1 MIDRRIFPVILG
13 RLLEAMRSGDGEA
26 QRGPLHAIVEMAAS
40 GSTAVRLDGPRLTV
54 EGALVEPLSPPVETL
69 IDRMRA
75 HGLAAI
81 HAAYGASAVEF
92 MHLARALAE
101 TPDEAKDF
109 GARLRDAAV
118 TSITVV
124 SEPEAQ
130 TQRSHGRVRVTEAV
144 GTPVPREGTSRS
156 TVERAETT
164 ASGIRAA
171 TGGLAAQVLAVVND
185 PGSPQLM
192 AHVEAVRNGVAQ
204 ALKNQQVGPALDALV
219 TLVRHE
225 ADTPIAD
232 VRRAISVIFR
242 YLLAPEYI
250 RILASS
256 LMDELYAEDVVTVVR
271 RAGRNGTKV
280 VLDLLVEAPTYAER
294 RAYLAAL
301 RQMEEGADVVAGLL
315 SHRQWF
321 VVRNA
326 ADLVGELRVEEA
338 VSALGEVVS
347 HGDARVRRSV
357 GIALGKIA
365 TPSTVRFLSRV
376 LKDPDASVRLAVA
389 QQIGGRGLGTL
400 AMPLVNA
407 AAEEQDPEVQSEYY
421 RALGR
426 IGTPEAVRVLVK
438 LAEPGG
444 RLLGRRPSAPRLAA
458 VEGLGLAGGKLAED
472 ALKELSDDRSGDVR
486 EAARRELGRLSEA

>member
-1 MIDRRIFPVILG
+1 MIDRRIFPVVLG
-13 RLLEAMRSGDGEA
+13 RLLQATGTGDGEA
-26 QRGPLHAIVEMAAS
+26 QRGALHAVVEMAAS
-40 GSTAVRLDGPRLTV
+40 GSTALRLEGPRLTV
-54 EGALVEPLSPPVETL
+54 EGALIDPWSDPVEVL
-69 IDRMRA
+69 VAQMRA
-75 HGLAAI
+75 HRLAAI
-81 HAAYGASAVEF
+81 NAAYGASAVEF
-92 MHLARALAE
+92 MNLAKALMGDPTAS
-101 TPDEAKDF
+101 DDF
-109 GARLRDAAV
+109 GAGLRAAGV
-118 TSITVV
+118 TSISVV
-124 SEPEAQ
+124 SETAAE
-130 TQRSHGRVRVTEAV
+130 TQRAHGRVRVTEAV
-144 GTPVPREGTSRS
+144 GTPVAREDVPR
-156 TVERAETT
+156 TVERTETT
-164 ASGIRAA
+164 ASGIRASTSA
-171 TGGLAAQVLAVVND
+171 LAAQVLAVVND

-192 AHVEAVRNGVAQ
+192 AHVEAVRHGIAQ

-250 RILASS
+250 RMLASA
-256 LMDELYAEDVVTVVR
+256 LMDELYADDIVTVVR

-315 SHRQWF
+315 SHREWF

-357 GIALGKIA
+357 GIALAKIA
-365 TPSTVRFLSRV
+365 SPSTVRFLSRV
-376 LKDPDASVRLAVA
+376 LKDPDASVRIAVA
-389 QQIGGRGLGTL
+389 QQIAGRGLGTL

-407 AAEEQDPEVQSEYY
+407 AAEEQDPEVQAEYY

-472 ALKELSDDRSGDVR
+472 ALKELRDDRTGDVR
-486 EAARRELGRLSEA
+486 EAARRELERLSEA